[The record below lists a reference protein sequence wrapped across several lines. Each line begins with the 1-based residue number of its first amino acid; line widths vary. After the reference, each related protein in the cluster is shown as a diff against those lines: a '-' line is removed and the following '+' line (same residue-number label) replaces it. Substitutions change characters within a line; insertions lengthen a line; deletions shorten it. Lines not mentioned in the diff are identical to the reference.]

1 MTKTDQVAVADGTL
15 AVGARVV
22 MVSGG
27 ARGIGQAITNRLLD
41 EGYRLSIGVR
51 DVAKARE
58 IFAEWPGDRF
68 LCTEFDALEP
78 ASAETWVND
87 TVEAFGQIDA
97 LVNNAGIWKQVN
109 FDTGDEAD
117 LDAMWEVNAKA
128 PFRLTRLTLPHLR
141 KCGHGRVVNIASTDG
156 IRFRDSSC
164 SIGYTMSKHALMAV
178 SHATRQ
184 FGYDD
189 GVRATALC
197 PGAVATEMIAGLPGV
212 TPTSQQLDPATIAG
226 LVTMLL
232 QLPNNASVAWM
243 PVNTRLESTL

>member
-1 MTKTDQVAVADGTL
+1 MADGTL
-15 AVGARVV
+15 AVDARVV

-27 ARGIGQAITNRLLD
+27 ARGIGQAITERLLD
-41 EGYRLSIGVR
+41 DGYRLSIGVR
-51 DVAKARE
+51 DVAKASE
-58 IFAEWPGDRF
+58 KFSAWSADRF
-68 LCTEFDALEP
+68 LCTEFDAREP
-78 ASAETWVND
+78 ENAKTWVND
-87 TVEAFGQIDA
+87 TVETFGQIDA

-128 PFRLTRLTLPHLR
+128 PFRLTRLTLPHIR

-212 TPTSQQLDPATIAG
+212 TPTAQQLDPATIAG
-226 LVTMLL
+226 LVAMLL